1 MPGPGSAGRRS
12 AARRRGSFIFSR
24 KIHATAAGS
33 TAASARR
40 IPSTS
45 VVIPGAEPAFAAR
58 LSPPPQS
65 LVHARLEPAG
75 PEKGAQPA
83 RRRADLRSRRRGRP
97 GGQGGGAVGRRG
109 SARCRRL
116 RPARAGAAGQCARYS
131 VGSGRSR
138 RRGRDAN
145 RCGAVAKGRE
155 RQPGSAH
162 GIGARCGW
170 RVIDP
175 RDLVHVGDAARRPR
189 CAGAIAAASPR
200 LAALVAGTSDLA
212 KDLHALHTPDRL
224 PLLPSL
230 GLILLAARAHGLAA
244 FDGVH
249 LDLADDEGF
258 AFACRQGRALGFD
271 GKTLIHPKQ
280 IEAANAAFAPGREE
294 IAWARRVIAAHAEA
308 EARGTGVVLGG
319 RPARRKSACRG
330 CAPPARNRRG
340 DRPDRGDIRPSRRG
354 QWRQGLGRR
363 AEPPLTHLP
372 ARGLSHPPRGARG
385 ATFAKDAMPPLSQNL
400 LVGTS
405 MSGPAPV
412 KGMLGKRLRA
422 KALG

>member
-58 LSPPPQS
+58 LSPPPQP

-75 PEKGAQPA
+75 PGKGAQPA

-97 GGQGGGAVGRRG
+97 GGQGRGAVGRRG
-109 SARCRRL
+109 SARRRRL

-138 RRGRDAN
+138 RRGRDAD

-155 RQPGSAH
+155 RRPGSAR

-189 CAGAIAAASPR
+189 GRRDCRGEPAACRAGRRHLRSDQGSARAAHTRPPAAAACARPHICSPR
-200 LAALVAGTSDLA
+200 APMGSRLSTASTSISPTTRGSPSPAG
-212 KDLHALHTPDRL
+212 R
-224 PLLPSL
+224 
-230 GLILLAARAHGLAA
+230 AARS
-244 FDGVH
+244 VS
-249 LDLADDEGF
+249 
-258 AFACRQGRALGFD
+258 
-271 GKTLIHPKQ
+271 T
-280 IEAANAAFAPGREE
+280 
-294 IAWARRVIAAHAEA
+294 AR
-308 EARGTGVVLGG
+308 
-319 RPARRKSACRG
+319 P
-330 CAPPARNRRG
+330 
-340 DRPDRGDIRPSRRG
+340 
-354 QWRQGLGRR
+354 
-363 AEPPLTHLP
+363 
-372 ARGLSHPPRGARG
+372 
-385 ATFAKDAMPPLSQNL
+385 
-400 LVGTS
+400 
-405 MSGPAPV
+405 
-412 KGMLGKRLRA
+412 
-422 KALG
+422 